1 MIYGCTGH
9 RPKRLTVGGLVPY
22 STKQNQVLTT
32 FAVSCFSRLGSENVY
47 VRMALGWDQAC
58 ARACTY
64 LGIPWQAVIPC
75 ANYESTW
82 PEATQREYKSLLEK
96 ASGIVQVSNEPYT
109 PARLEL
115 ADRWMVQQIDALLAL
130 YDSEPKGG
138 TAKCVTYALEKH
150 VHVVNVWEDF
160 LRTQMMKHEVNS

>member
-9 RPKRLTVGGLVPY
+9 RPKRLTVGGLEPF
-22 STKQNQVLTT
+22 SLKQNQVLTN
-32 FAVSCFSRLGSENVY
+32 FAVICFKRLGPEKVY

-82 PEATQREYKSLLEK
+82 PESAQREYKTLLGK
-96 ASGIVQVSNEPYT
+96 ASGIVQVSNEPYSA
-109 PARLEL
+109 ARLEL

-130 YDSEPKGG
+130 YDAEPSGG
-138 TAKCVTYALEKH
+138 TAKCVAYALGKQ
-150 VHVVNVWEDF
+150 VHVVNVWADF
-160 LRTQMMKHEVNS
+160 IRSQTIKDEVQS